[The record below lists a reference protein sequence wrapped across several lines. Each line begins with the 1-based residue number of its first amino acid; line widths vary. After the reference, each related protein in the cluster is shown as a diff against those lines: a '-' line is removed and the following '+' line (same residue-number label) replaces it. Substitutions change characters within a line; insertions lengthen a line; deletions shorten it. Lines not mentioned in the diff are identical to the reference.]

1 MSLSE
6 PNIYAAIDLGSN
18 SFHMIVAKDDNN
30 QIQVIDRIKDTVR
43 LAGGLDKHNVL
54 SDEIMENGLKAL
66 ERFGQRINEIPH
78 ENVHAVG
85 TNALRQAINS
95 NIFLN
100 KARLALGHP
109 IEIISGIEEARLI
122 FLGVAHS
129 IFHDKKKCLVVDIG
143 GGSTEIIIGKGF
155 EPILS
160 ESLYM
165 GSVSV
170 SKRYFNDGEITAKK
184 MRKAILHCRQELET
198 IGTIYKNMGWEVAL
212 GSSGA
217 VLRINEIAREKSW
230 SDAGI
235 TKESLD
241 KLTDVMINV
250 GHIKKLRFESIP
262 NNQKSVLPG
271 GVAVLSAVFEALNL
285 ESISISDGALREGL
299 LHDLIG
305 RVQNKDVR
313 VATVNNFMARYSVDV
328 DHVKLIEITARNCF
342 DQVQSDWQL
351 DKKQDLKLIKWAI
364 RLHQIGIAIAHGQ
377 YHRHGAYLINH
388 SDMPGF
394 SRQTQA
400 ELAILVR
407 SHRRK
412 FPLEEIQSMSEDN
425 IDRILRLCIIVRFSI
440 LLHRS
445 RSSDALPEF
454 KLKAGNNY
462 LKIIFPENWLDDHP
476 LTEIDIETEA
486 AYVSATGYK
495 LKINKESSNND
506 SSDQS
511 EK

>member
-43 LAGGLDKHNVL
+43 LAGGLDKHNIL
-54 SDEIMENGLKAL
+54 SDDVIENAQKAL

-85 TNALRQAINS
+85 TNALRQAINC

-129 IFHDKKKCLVVDIG
+129 VFHDKKKCLVVDIG
-143 GGSTEIIIGKGF
+143 GGSTEVIIGKGY

-217 VLRINEIAREKSW
+217 VLRINEIAKEKSW
-230 SDAGI
+230 SDVGI
-235 TKESLD
+235 TRESLD

-250 GHIKKLRFESIP
+250 GHIKKLKFESIP

-271 GVAVLSAVFEALNL
+271 GVAVLSAVFETLNL

-313 VATVNNFMARYSVDV
+313 AATVNNFMARYSVDT
-328 DHVKLIEITARNCF
+328 DHVKLIETTARNCF
-342 DQVQSDWQL
+342 DQVQADWQL

-364 RLHQIGIAIAHGQ
+364 RLHQIGIAIAHSQ

-412 FPLEEIQSMSEDN
+412 FPLEEIQSMSDDN
-425 IDRILRLCIIVRFSI
+425 IDRILRLCIIVRLSI

-445 RSSDALPEF
+445 RSSDTLPEF
-454 KLKAGNNY
+454 KLKIGDNY

-495 LKINKESSNND
+495 LKINEESSNNVY
-506 SSDQS
+506 SDQS
-511 EK
+511 KM

>member
-1 MSLSE
+1 MTLSE
-6 PNIYAAIDLGSN
+6 PNIYAAVDLGSN

-43 LAGGLDKHNVL
+43 LAGGLDENNNL
-54 SDEIMENGLKAL
+54 SDDTMENALKAL

-85 TNALRQAINS
+85 TNTLRQAS
-95 NIFLN
+95 NRNVFLN

-109 IEIISGIEEARLI
+109 IEVISGIEEARLI

-129 IFHDKKKCLVVDIG
+129 VYHDDKKCLVVDIG

-155 EPILS
+155 EPMLA

-170 SKRYFNDGEITAKK
+170 SKRYFNDGEITAKR
-184 MRKAILHCRQELET
+184 MRKAILYCRQELET
-198 IGTIYKNMGWEVAL
+198 IGTKYKNMGWEVAL
-212 GSSGA
+212 GSSGTI
-217 VLRINEIAREKSW
+217 LRINEIAKENSW
-230 SDAGI
+230 CNVGI
-235 TKESLD
+235 TKEALE
-241 KLTDVMINV
+241 KLTDDMINI
-250 GHIKKLRFESIP
+250 GHIKRLKYKSLP
-262 NNQKSVLPG
+262 NNQKSVFPG
-271 GVAVLSAVFEALNL
+271 GVAVLIAVFNALNL
-285 ESISISDGALREGL
+285 ESMSISDGALREGL

-313 VATVNNFMARYSVDV
+313 VATVNNFMSRYSVDT
-328 DHVKLIEITARNCF
+328 DHVKLIEVTARNCF
-342 DQVQSDWQL
+342 DQVYSDWQL
-351 DKKQDLKLIKWAI
+351 DKKQDFRLIKWAI
-364 RLHQIGIAIAHGQ
+364 RLHQIGIAIAHSQ
-377 YHRHGAYLINH
+377 YHKHGAYLINH

-412 FPLEEIQSMSEDN
+412 FPLEEIQSMPEDN
-425 IDRILRLCIIVRFSI
+425 IYRIIRLCIIVRFSI

-445 RSSDALPEF
+445 KSSDVLPEF
-454 KLKAGNNY
+454 KLKAGNGY
-462 LKIIFPENWLDDHP
+462 LEIIFPENWLSDHP

-486 AYVSATGYK
+486 AYVSTTGFK
-495 LKINKESSNND
+495 LKIN
-506 SSDQS
+506 
-511 EK
+511 

>member
-1 MSLSE
+1 MTLSE
-6 PNIYAAIDLGSN
+6 PNIYAAVDLGSN

-43 LAGGLDKHNVL
+43 LAGGLDENNNL
-54 SDEIMENGLKAL
+54 SDDTMENALKAL

-85 TNALRQAINS
+85 TNTLRQAS
-95 NIFLN
+95 NRNVFLN

-109 IEIISGIEEARLI
+109 IEVISGIEEARLI

-129 IFHDKKKCLVVDIG
+129 VYHDNKKCLVVDIG

-155 EPILS
+155 EPMLA

-170 SKRYFNDGEITAKK
+170 SKRYFNDGEITAKR
-184 MRKAILHCRQELET
+184 MRKAILYCRQELET
-198 IGTIYKNMGWEVAL
+198 IGTKYKNMGWEVAL
-212 GSSGA
+212 GSSGTI
-217 VLRINEIAREKSW
+217 LRINEIAKENSW
-230 SDAGI
+230 CDVGI
-235 TKESLD
+235 TKEALE
-241 KLTDVMINV
+241 KLTDDMINI
-250 GHIKKLRFESIP
+250 GHIKRLKYKSLP
-262 NNQKSVLPG
+262 NNQKSVFPG
-271 GVAVLSAVFEALNL
+271 GVAVLIAVFNALNL
-285 ESISISDGALREGL
+285 ESMSISDGALREGL

-313 VATVNNFMARYSVDV
+313 VATVNNFMSRYSVDT
-328 DHVKLIEITARNCF
+328 DHVKLIEVTARNCF
-342 DQVQSDWQL
+342 DQVYSDWQL
-351 DKKQDLKLIKWAI
+351 DKKQDFRLIKWAI
-364 RLHQIGIAIAHGQ
+364 RLHQIGIAIAHSQ
-377 YHRHGAYLINH
+377 YHKHGAYLINH

-412 FPLEEIQSMSEDN
+412 FPLEEIQSMPEDN
-425 IDRILRLCIIVRFSI
+425 IYRIIRLCIIVRFSI

-445 RSSDALPEF
+445 KSSDVLPEF
-454 KLKAGNNY
+454 KLKAGNDY
-462 LKIIFPENWLDDHP
+462 LEIIFPENWLSDHP

-486 AYVSATGYK
+486 AYVSTTGFK
-495 LKINKESSNND
+495 LKIN
-506 SSDQS
+506 
-511 EK
+511 

>member
-1 MSLSE
+1 MTLSE
-6 PNIYAAIDLGSN
+6 PNIYAAVDLGSN

-43 LAGGLDKHNVL
+43 LAGGLDENNNL
-54 SDEIMENGLKAL
+54 SDDTMENALKAL

-85 TNALRQAINS
+85 TNTLRQAS
-95 NIFLN
+95 NRNVFLN

-109 IEIISGIEEARLI
+109 IEVISGIEEARLI

-129 IFHDKKKCLVVDIG
+129 VYHDNKKCLVVDIG
-143 GGSTEIIIGKGF
+143 GGSTEVIIGKGF
-155 EPILS
+155 EPMLA

-170 SKRYFNDGEITAKK
+170 SKRYFNDGEITAKR
-184 MRKAILHCRQELET
+184 MRKAILYCRQELET
-198 IGTIYKNMGWEVAL
+198 IGTKYKNMGWEVAL
-212 GSSGA
+212 GSSGTI
-217 VLRINEIAREKSW
+217 LRINEIAKENSW
-230 SDAGI
+230 CNVGI
-235 TKESLD
+235 TKEALE
-241 KLTDVMINV
+241 KLTDDMINI
-250 GHIKKLRFESIP
+250 GHIKRLKYKSLP
-262 NNQKSVLPG
+262 NNQKSVFPG
-271 GVAVLSAVFEALNL
+271 GVAVLIAVFNALNL
-285 ESISISDGALREGL
+285 ESMSISDGALREGL

-313 VATVNNFMARYSVDV
+313 VATVNNFMSRYSVDT
-328 DHVKLIEITARNCF
+328 DHVKLIEVTARNCF
-342 DQVQSDWQL
+342 DQVYSDWQL
-351 DKKQDLKLIKWAI
+351 DKKQDFRLIKWAI
-364 RLHQIGIAIAHGQ
+364 RLHQIGIAIAHSQ
-377 YHRHGAYLINH
+377 YHKHGAYLINH

-412 FPLEEIQSMSEDN
+412 FPLEEIQSMPEDN
-425 IDRILRLCIIVRFSI
+425 IYRIIRLCIIVRFSI

-445 RSSDALPEF
+445 KSSDVLPEF
-454 KLKAGNNY
+454 KLKAGNGY
-462 LKIIFPENWLDDHP
+462 LEIIFPENWLSDHP

-486 AYVSATGYK
+486 AYVSTTGFK
-495 LKINKESSNND
+495 LKIN
-506 SSDQS
+506 
-511 EK
+511 

>member
-1 MSLSE
+1 MTLSE
-6 PNIYAAIDLGSN
+6 PNIYAAVDLGSN

-43 LAGGLDKHNVL
+43 LAGGLDENNNL
-54 SDEIMENGLKAL
+54 SDDTMENALKAL

-85 TNALRQAINS
+85 TNTLRQAS
-95 NIFLN
+95 NRNVFLN

-109 IEIISGIEEARLI
+109 IEVISGIEEARLI

-129 IFHDKKKCLVVDIG
+129 VYHDNKKCLVVDIG

-155 EPILS
+155 EPMLA

-170 SKRYFNDGEITAKK
+170 SKRYFNDGEITAKR
-184 MRKAILHCRQELET
+184 MRKAILYCRQELET
-198 IGTIYKNMGWEVAL
+198 IGTKYKNMGWEVAL
-212 GSSGA
+212 GSSGTI
-217 VLRINEIAREKSW
+217 LRINEIAKENSW
-230 SDAGI
+230 CNVGI
-235 TKESLD
+235 TKEALE
-241 KLTDVMINV
+241 KLTDDMINI
-250 GHIKKLRFESIP
+250 GHIKRLKYKSLP
-262 NNQKSVLPG
+262 NNQKSVFPG
-271 GVAVLSAVFEALNL
+271 GVAVLIAVFNALNL
-285 ESISISDGALREGL
+285 ESMSISDGALREGL

-313 VATVNNFMARYSVDV
+313 VATVNNFMSRYSVDT
-328 DHVKLIEITARNCF
+328 DHVKLIEVTARNCF
-342 DQVQSDWQL
+342 DQVYSDWQL
-351 DKKQDLKLIKWAI
+351 DKKQDFRLIKWAI
-364 RLHQIGIAIAHGQ
+364 RLHQIGIAIAHSQ
-377 YHRHGAYLINH
+377 YHKHGAYLINH

-412 FPLEEIQSMSEDN
+412 FPLEEIQSMPEDN
-425 IDRILRLCIIVRFSI
+425 IYRIIRLCIIVRFSI

-445 RSSDALPEF
+445 KSSDVLPEF
-454 KLKAGNNY
+454 KLKAGNGY
-462 LKIIFPENWLDDHP
+462 LEIIFPENWLSDHP

-486 AYVSATGYK
+486 AYVSTTGFK
-495 LKINKESSNND
+495 LKIN
-506 SSDQS
+506 
-511 EK
+511 

>member
-1 MSLSE
+1 MMSSSE
-6 PNIYAAIDLGSN
+6 SNIYAAVDLGSN
-18 SFHMIVAKDDNN
+18 SFHMIVAKDVDD

-43 LAGGLDKHNVL
+43 LAGGLDEHDIL
-54 SDEIMENGLKAL
+54 SDEAMECAFKAL
-66 ERFGQRINEIPH
+66 EKFGQRINEIPQ

-85 TNALRQAINS
+85 TNTLRQANNR

-100 KARLALGHP
+100 KARRALGHP

-122 FLGVAHS
+122 YLGVAHS
-129 IFHDKKKCLVVDIG
+129 AYHDKENRLVVDIG

-155 EPILS
+155 EPLLS

-170 SKRYFNDGEITAKK
+170 SKRYFNSGEITAKK
-184 MRKAILHCRQELET
+184 MRKAILSCRQELET
-198 IGTIYKNMGWEVAL
+198 IEAIYRKKGWEVAF
-212 GSSGA
+212 GSSGTI
-217 VLRINEIAREKSW
+217 LTINKIAKEKAW
-230 SDAGI
+230 CEAGI
-235 TKESLD
+235 TKDSLD
-241 KLTDVMINV
+241 KLIDAMINA
-250 GHIKKLRFESIP
+250 GSKNKLKFESLP
-262 NNQKSVLPG
+262 DNQKPVIPG

-313 VATVNNFMARYSVDV
+313 DGTVDNFMSRYSVDME
-328 DHVKLIEITARNCF
+328 HAKQIEKTARICF
-342 DQVQSDWQL
+342 DQVQPDWQF

-364 RLHQIGIAIAHGQ
+364 SLHEIGIAIAHSQ
-377 YHRHGAYLINH
+377 YHKHGAYLLNNA
-388 SDMPGF
+388 DMPGF

-400 ELAILVR
+400 ELAILVL

-412 FPLEEIQSMSEDN
+412 FPLTEIQSLSEEN
-425 IDRILRLCIIVRFSI
+425 IPRILRLCIIVRLSI

-454 KLKAGNNY
+454 KLKAGETD
-462 LKIIFPENWLDDHP
+462 LKIIFPENWLNDHP
-476 LTEIDIETEA
+476 LTEVDLETEA
-486 AYVSATGYK
+486 GYVSSTGIK
-495 LKINKESSNND
+495 LKIH
-506 SSDQS
+506 
-511 EK
+511 